1 MATLQELQFY
11 LNDLLPNPL
20 TPDFCPNGLQ
30 VEGAAQISKV
40 ATAVSASVA
49 TIEEAVRLG
58 VQALVVHHGI
68 FWRNDDLVVKGVK
81 RKKLALLIENN
92 ISLLAYHLPLDAHPE
107 IGNNWKAAID
117 MGWQD
122 LQPFDEIGVK
132 GRVSLSREEFQ
143 ARLENYYKHPAAVA
157 LGGKERIET
166 AALISG
172 GAYRSLALAAAE
184 GVDCFV
190 TGNFDEPAWSTALE
204 EKINFY
210 ACGHTATERVGPIA
224 LGRAIQ
230 ERFVLECPFID
241 TPNPF

>member
-11 LNDLLPNPL
+11 LNDLLPNPP

-30 VEGAAQISKV
+30 VEGAAQINKV
-40 ATAVSASVA
+40 ATAVSASIA

-92 ISLLAYHLPLDAHPE
+92 ISLLAYHLPLDAHPK

-143 ARLENYYKHPAAVA
+143 ARLESYYDHPAAVA

-172 GAYRSLALAAAE
+172 GAYRSLASAAAE
-184 GVDCFV
+184 GIDCFV
-190 TGNFDEPAWSTALE
+190 TGNFDEPAWNMALE

-224 LGRAIQ
+224 LGRAIH
-230 ERFVLECPFID
+230 ERFALECPFID